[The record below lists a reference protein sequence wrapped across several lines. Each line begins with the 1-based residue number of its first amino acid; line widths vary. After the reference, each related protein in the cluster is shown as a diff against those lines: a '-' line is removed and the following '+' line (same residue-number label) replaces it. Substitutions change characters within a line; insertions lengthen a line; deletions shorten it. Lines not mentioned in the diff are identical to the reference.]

1 MAFFQRGGSG
11 ALWGFFRT
19 RPFLTL
25 GLLGGICFMAWGLWT
40 YFTPAPPPPPKATA
54 EHKAKME
61 RLSLTEIKE
70 GGKHWVLDAKK
81 AEYLK
86 DRDEIRIQGI
96 YLEFYGLGQEVIY
109 LRAREGLVHTKN
121 RDLTIR
127 GGVELARGDLTIRT
141 EEVRYL
147 PEKRAIV
154 APEEVVLEGPR
165 TRVSGKDLVIDLIK
179 RRLVLKHHQKTEV
192 KLQKGLL

>member
-1 MAFFQRGGSG
+1 
-11 ALWGFFRT
+11 
-19 RPFLTL
+19 
-25 GLLGGICFMAWGLWT
+25 MAWGLWV
-40 YFTPAPPPPPKATA
+40 YFTPEPPPPPKQPT
-54 EHKAKME
+54 EKKAKME
-61 RLSLTEIKE
+61 SLSLTEIKQ

-96 YLEFYGLGQEVIY
+96 YLEFFGPGQEIIT

-121 RDLTIR
+121 RDLTIK

-147 PEKRAIV
+147 PQERALV

-165 TRVSGKDLVIDLIK
+165 TRVAGKDLVIDLINK
-179 RRLVLKHHQKTEV
+179 RLILKEHRKTEV
-192 KLQKGLL
+192 KLKKGLL